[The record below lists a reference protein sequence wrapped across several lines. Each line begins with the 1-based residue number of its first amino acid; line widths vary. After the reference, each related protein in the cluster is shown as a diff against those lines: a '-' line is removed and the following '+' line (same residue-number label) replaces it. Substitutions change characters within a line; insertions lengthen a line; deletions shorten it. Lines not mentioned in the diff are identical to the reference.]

1 MKLSERT
8 VKRNEIQS
16 YNVYTMFPITK
27 KAPTRKPHKC
37 LIIKVENIGLEPI
50 TS

>member
-16 YNVYTMFPITK
+16 YNVYTMFPKTK
-27 KAPTRKPHKC
+27 KHLREN
-37 LIIKVENIGLEPI
+37 LI
-50 TS
+50 SA